1 MTKIVAAKRLFNDE
15 EKTVAG
21 TSTKLIPETPIKKK
35 KQKSTK
41 KRSKPINDTTHNKIV
56 EDINDDDLIQSLNLC
71 QTCGVDMG
79 EGNPRQLCGKTKCL
93 NEIEKKGDDSD
104 ELTEDSDGSDE
115 NQSSIPLME
124 KRERKG
130 AFLSL
135 KEFTAK
141 VAEEKPLSWSDLDQ
155 EQIYYIKQ
163 LKTKM
168 ITDGERKRLAYVAEI
183 ETKSGISHNA
193 WFPGCAGESVA
204 QSIKEN
210 PGKDIYIQPLGKKY
224 SPKSGRTYN
233 NFNVLAV

>member
-1 MTKIVAAKRLFNDE
+1 MTKIVATKRLFNDE

-35 KQKSTK
+35 KKSTN
-41 KRSKPINDTTHNKIV
+41 KRSNPINDTAHNQIV
-56 EDINDDDLIQSLNLC
+56 EDIDDNNLIQSLNLC
-71 QTCGVDMG
+71 KTCGVDMG
-79 EGNPRQLCGKTKCL
+79 ECNPRQLCGKTKCL
-93 NEIEKKGDDSD
+93 NEIEKEGDDSD
-104 ELTEDSDGSDE
+104 ELTEDSDGGDE

-124 KRERKG
+124 KEERKG

-135 KEFTAK
+135 KDFTSK
-141 VAEEKPLSWSDLDQ
+141 VEEEKPLAWSDLNQ

-163 LKTKM
+163 LNTKM
-168 ITDGERKRLAYVAEI
+168 IPDGECKRLAYVAEI